1 MSTGGEVDTIAS
13 LRKRLLVMS
22 KRERYVQHAAFREE
36 EKADRAKHIGA
47 FDLYVA
53 ALLPALVPAYPNV
66 LELTRKICEIM
77 ENVMRAREEFL
88 RVDEMEMPEN
98 PDKDEF

>member
-66 LELTRKICEIM
+66 LELTRKICESM